1 MDSINT
7 MLVSVY
13 VVTYNSAE
21 YVIETLNSVYNQTYN
36 NIELIITD
44 DASTDNTIEL
54 CKRWLNNHQDR
65 FSDVQLVTSA
75 INTGISA
82 NCNRAVKV
90 AKGYWLKGIAGDDI
104 LLPNCVSDNVDYISR
119 HNHISFLFSRRL
131 EFGDTKEIENIKRN
145 RNKREYF
152 YDMPSKQQFW
162 DLVMNECCL
171 PACTAFIHRQ
181 TLLSLGAFDES
192 VPMYEDFPL
201 WVKATKCGYKMW
213 LMDVPTVKYRV
224 AASGISFGRNKHCLN
239 RRFASSMMLAF
250 KKYRYPFIKMVDVF
264 YANYLYLYYK
274 GYTSTNKMLS
284 VMFQLLRYVYRLMC
298 LRYHLVPSSTKI
310 ERVLTKDFS
319 DVKFDLQ

>member
-65 FSDVQLVTSA
+65 FSDVQLVTST

-104 LLPNCVSDNVDYISR
+104 LLPNCVKSADAVISG
-119 HNHISFLFSRRL
+119 L
-131 EFGDTKEIENIKRN
+131 T
-145 RNKREYF
+145 
-152 YDMPSKQQFW
+152 PSPDPETPCPLSGMSAVW
-162 DLVMNECCL
+162 PL
-171 PACTAFIHRQ
+171 PAYA
-181 TLLSLGAFDES
+181 
-192 VPMYEDFPL
+192 
-201 WVKATKCGYKMW
+201 
-213 LMDVPTVKYRV
+213 
-224 AASGISFGRNKHCLN
+224 AASGISAPETSLAPAGSPAYN
-239 RRFASSMMLAF
+239 SMDRDM
-250 KKYRYPFIKMVDVF
+250 I
-264 YANYLYLYYK
+264 LY
-274 GYTSTNKMLS
+274 NN
-284 VMFQLLRYVYRLMC
+284 V
-298 LRYHLVPSSTKI
+298 
-310 ERVLTKDFS
+310 
-319 DVKFDLQ
+319 